1 MAMMDRRRRIRP
13 LWALLLL
20 LLLALPVLLTLIYL
34 NLAGRVFLLLGLSPI
49 GALLLLAVSLIGSL
63 INIPITRRR
72 IVVVDP
78 ELAALPE
85 WARRWAPVF
94 HYYPPMVAEQVIA
107 INVGRALVPI
117 AFSAYLLTLPSTS
130 WIAALI
136 ATAMIAIVAK
146 ALARPL
152 TGVGVAMPVIV
163 PLLVTALTARLLI
176 MALGLPAASAAP
188 VAYIAGTLGT
198 LIGAD
203 LLNLPRILRGSLVEG
218 VDDGPVSALELE
230 ANGAPGGRLPKG
242 RTYVAS
248 IGGAGVFD
256 GVFFTGVIAPLLASL

>member
-1 MAMMDRRRRIRP
+1 MMDRRRRIRP
-13 LWALLLL
+13 LWALLLMA
-20 LLLALPVLLTLIYL
+20 LLALPVLLALIYL
-34 NLAGRVFLLLGLSPI
+34 NLAGRVFLLLGLSPA
-49 GALLLLAVSLIGSL
+49 GALILLVVSLIGGL
-63 INIPITRRR
+63 INIPITRQR

-85 WARRWAPVF
+85 WLRRWAPIF

-107 INVGRALVPI
+107 INVGGALVPI
-117 AFSAYLLTLPSTS
+117 AFSAYLLSLPGTS
-130 WIAALI
+130 WLAAVI
-136 ATAMIAIVAK
+136 ATLIVTVLAK

-152 TGVGVAMPVIV
+152 RGVGVAMPVIV
-163 PLLVTALTARLLI
+163 PLVVTAIVARLLI
-176 MALGLPAASAAP
+176 LALGLPTVSAAP

-203 LLNLPRILRGSLVEG
+203 LLNLPRIIRGSLIEG
-218 VDDGPVSALELE
+218 VDERMSALELE
-230 ANGAPGGRLPKG
+230 RESGERLPKG

-256 GVFFTGVIAPLLASL
+256 GIFFTGVIAPLLASL